1 MIAYHY
7 GGTGYEQFQTARWD
21 PNAGK
26 GGCSSIQGIRR
37 IRCELASLPF
47 DWNARGLSEFHRNLA
62 FGGAAIAL
70 VTLSRALAIYPCCLF
85 FSRSLP

>member
-1 MIAYHY
+1 
-7 GGTGYEQFQTARWD
+7 
-21 PNAGK
+21 
-26 GGCSSIQGIRR
+26 
-37 IRCELASLPF
+37 
-47 DWNARGLSEFHRNLA
+47 LA